1 MLVTSF
7 SCIADTCSIMTLMSF
22 LSIFSILFFISLY
35 IWDPLTC
42 FLFFF
47 PSVIVG
53 ISTTSKI
60 FPSSKKQIDPVIPGS
75 IPIISMSYYL
85 GLRLKKYFGHHHHHQ
100 VFQKIQQVFLVVHL

>member
-1 MLVTSF
+1 MLVTPWPG
-7 SCIADTCSIMTLMSF
+7 IADTCSIMTLMSF

-35 IWDPLTC
+35 ILDPLTC

-47 PSVIVG
+47 LSFFFF

-60 FPSSKKQIDPVIPGS
+60 FLSSKKQIDPVIPGS
-75 IPIISMSYYL
+75 IPIISISYYL

-100 VFQKIQQVFLVVHL
+100 VFQKIQQVFLVVRL